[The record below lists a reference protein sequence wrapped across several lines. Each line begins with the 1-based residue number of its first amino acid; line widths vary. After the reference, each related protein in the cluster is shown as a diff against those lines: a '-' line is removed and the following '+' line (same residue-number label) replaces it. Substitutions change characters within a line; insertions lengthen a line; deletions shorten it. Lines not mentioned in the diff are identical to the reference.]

1 MKCDSKKIAK
11 VVLALSIIVIIT
23 GYFLWTI
30 LIPIQDFHLMSDA
43 QVLDAQQE
51 YALNYPLG
59 RFLLNI
65 GFISF
70 VSSIAYLAKGKIKS
84 VINKLIHQ
92 KSNN

>member
-43 QVLDAQQE
+43 RD
-51 YALNYPLG
+51 
-59 RFLLNI
+59 
-65 GFISF
+65 
-70 VSSIAYLAKGKIKS
+70 
-84 VINKLIHQ
+84 
-92 KSNN
+92 